1 MAQNRLL
8 CPVLRICKTKTFQSL
23 KNVSKNGCV
32 RYQSTNIP
40 KKKTAS
46 SVYRTMNIFDRKAKI
61 LQKNR
66 AAQSD
71 KYHLSEYIKEEV
83 GWRTADRIF
92 DIKRTFKTAVELGML
107 LRCGNICRD
116 YNNYLLN
123 NLF

>member
-1 MAQNRLL
+1 MSQKQFL
-8 CPVLRICKTKTFQSL
+8 CPVLRIFKAKTFQSL
-23 KNVSKNGCV
+23 KNLSFNGCV
-32 RYQSTNIP
+32 TYQSTNIP

-46 SVYRTMNIFDRKAKI
+46 SVYKTMNIFDRKAKI

-71 KYHLSEYIKEEV
+71 NYHLSEYIKEEV

-107 LRCGNICRD
+107 FIC
-116 YNNYLLN
+116 Y
-123 NLF
+123 

>member
-1 MAQNRLL
+1 MSQKQFL
-8 CPVLRICKTKTFQSL
+8 CPVLRIFKAKTFQSL
-23 KNVSKNGCV
+23 NGCV

-46 SVYRTMNIFDRKAKI
+46 SVYKTMNIFDRKTKI

-66 AAQSD
+66 AAHSD
-71 KYHLSEYIKEEV
+71 NYHLSEYIKEEV

-107 LRCGNICRD
+107 IRLLIFAEIRIIIYFNI
-116 YNNYLLN
+116 YYKYIIV
-123 NLF
+123 

>member
-1 MAQNRLL
+1 MSQKQFL
-8 CPVLRICKTKTFQSL
+8 CPVLRIFKAKTFQSL
-23 KNVSKNGCV
+23 KNLSFNGCV

-46 SVYRTMNIFDRKAKI
+46 SVYKTMNIFDRKAKI

-71 KYHLSEYIKEEV
+71 NYHLSEYIKEEV

-107 LRCGNICRD
+107 FIC
-116 YNNYLLN
+116 Y
-123 NLF
+123 